1 MHTYTHTRAHTHT
14 HVNMHSDEYA
24 QRHTPADTRKL
35 ATAPAAVTV
44 ARAPESPA
52 TVTVLSLLLAC
63 TTMLSNSDGDVD
75 TTTTASPAVDDA
87 SGVSVTTA
95 PNGSAGTSVATSV
108 STTVTTAVTVANRN
122 GYCRAYCGSAAMV
135 HVTVSV
141 SLPVTWPSRAA
152 VSGSVVAVGDDST
165 ADATS
170 PSDTDADSRVNDD
183 TAARAQDTVTGTMGV
198 ADSVNTTPLDDAP
211 SSTAPPA
218 AATRS
223 ATSVRNAN
231 TCTWAVDTYALLL
244 PPAPCEDSTTS
255 YVATSVVD
263 GSTPAVTANSC
274 GTLYAAC
281 GNVSDVGVSDK
292 ELFTHAAATTTS

>member
-1 MHTYTHTRAHTHT
+1 M
-14 HVNMHSDEYA
+14 V
-24 QRHTPADTRKL
+24 
-35 ATAPAAVTV
+35 AAV
-44 ARAPESPA
+44 
-52 TVTVLSLLLAC
+52 
-63 TTMLSNSDGDVD
+63 
-75 TTTTASPAVDDA
+75 
-87 SGVSVTTA
+87 GVV
-95 PNGSAGTSVATSV
+95 
-108 STTVTTAVTVANRN
+108 
-122 GYCRAYCGSAAMV
+122 AAMV
-135 HVTVSV
+135 AVLAKAPRVRLSLPVPRSTLALPGKATSVSV

-152 VSGSVVAVGDDST
+152 VSGSVVAIGDDST
-165 ADATS
+165 ADAIS

-255 YVATSVVD
+255 
-263 GSTPAVTANSC
+263 
-274 GTLYAAC
+274 
-281 GNVSDVGVSDK
+281 
-292 ELFTHAAATTTS
+292 